1 MFVKRE
7 ELNGFLTKKDLDGF
21 LTSKDLTEIYETLER
36 LQRKIEIN
44 KIEKEIKK

>member
-1 MFVKRE
+1 MLQ
-7 ELNGFLTKKDLDGF
+7 LNDFLTKKDIDGF